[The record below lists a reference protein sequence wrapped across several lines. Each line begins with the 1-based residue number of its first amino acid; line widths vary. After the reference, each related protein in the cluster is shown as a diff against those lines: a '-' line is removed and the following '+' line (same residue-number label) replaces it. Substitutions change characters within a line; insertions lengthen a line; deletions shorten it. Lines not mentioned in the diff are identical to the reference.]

1 MTESRPGFVIP
12 NLIWDPESKYQEM
25 IKIMSTLKIVIKS
38 IIVAILVFSVGV
50 ALFVTMVVLTA
61 FVETGG
67 FTGLWSNLRE
77 TVITRQEVIEEESAV
92 ISLVEDASGSVLSV
106 VERSVV
112 FDLFSGP
119 SLSEGTIGT
128 GFAVAP
134 DRVITNRHVVDS
146 PNATYLIVDNDGNE
160 FEVVNIV
167 RDDFNDLALIEVKDG
182 SFTPL
187 VLGDSDSI
195 KAGQTVVAIGNAL
208 GRFTNT
214 VTKGVISGIG
224 RGITASSGFGSYQRL
239 DNVIQTDAALNPGN
253 SGGPLFNL
261 SGEVIAVNVAVGQGS
276 ENIGFAIPINAA
288 KDLISD
294 IENGVART
302 RGYLG
307 VRYQM
312 IDERLANLRDLVEG
326 AFIEEVIADSPAAKS
341 GVRAGDI
348 VTAIND
354 TPLTIA
360 NDLRSVIIKHK
371 AGETVTLHV
380 WRVGQELDM
389 NVELEAAE

>member
-1 MTESRPGFVIP
+1 MSSLTRI
-12 NLIWDPESKYQEM
+12 
-25 IKIMSTLKIVIKS
+25 IKPIVI
-38 IIVAILVFSVGV
+38 AILIVGV
-50 ALFVTMVVLTA
+50 GGALFLTTQILTA

-67 FTGLWSNLRE
+67 FTNLLPNLRE
-77 TVITRQEVIEEESAV
+77 TIVTRQQVVEEESAV
-92 ISLVEDASGSVLSV
+92 ISLVENASGSVLSV

-112 FDLFSGP
+112 FDLFDGP

-128 GFAVAP
+128 GFAVAS
-134 DRVITNRHVVDS
+134 DKIITNRHVVNS
-146 PNATYLIVDNDGNE
+146 TNVSYMIVDNDGNE
-160 FEVVNIV
+160 FEVVNIL

-182 SFTPL
+182 NFTPL
-187 VLGDSDSI
+187 TLGDSDMI
-195 KAGQTVVAIGNAL
+195 KVGQTVVAIGNAL

-224 RGITASSGFGSYQRL
+224 RGITAGSSFGSYQQL

-261 SGEVIAVNVAVGQGS
+261 SGEVIGVNVAVGQGS
-276 ENIGFAIPINAA
+276 ENIGFAIPVNAA

-294 IENGVART
+294 IENGVVRT

-312 IDERLANLRDLVEG
+312 IDERVANLRDLVEG
-326 AFIEEVIADSPAAKS
+326 AFIEEVIADSPAAKD
-341 GVRAGDI
+341 GLQAGDI

-354 TPLTIA
+354 TPLTVA

-380 WRVGQELDM
+380 WRVGEELDIS
-389 NVELEAAE
+389 VELEAAE